1 MKIKIVIAVLSTIS
15 AVSVGSNIYQYNIQ
29 SASKQQLS
37 DTQAQLDSM
46 TKNYADLDAQI
57 TAMQEEIDSLNTSIS
72 DKQSEID
79 SLTQENNDLMS
90 RVSVEDGVGDEAD
103 VEVEEPTESIVAVE
117 PSESDKTNNAQP
129 DVDYRVPNDFT
140 YADGYW
146 VDGFGYKYVHVDNH
160 WEDEYGNRIYME
172 GYEEGIE
179 YVDVPNNGEGREW
192 SEEYLDALR
201 AITVE

>member
-46 TKNYADLDAQI
+46 TRNYADLDARI

-79 SLTQENNDLMS
+79 SLTQENSDLMS
-90 RVSVEDGVGDEAD
+90 RVSVEEEPEVIEE
-103 VEVEEPTESIVAVE
+103 EVEEPTDSIVAVE
-117 PSESDKTNNAQP
+117 LSESDKTNNAQP
-129 DVDYRVPNDFT
+129 DVDYRVPDDFT

-146 VDGFGYKYVHVDNH
+146 VDESGYKYVHVDNH

-172 GYEEGIE
+172 GYEEGIQHI
-179 YVDVPNNGEGREW
+179 DVPNNGEGKDIP
-192 SEEYLDALR
+192 EEYLEMLQS
-201 AITVE
+201 IKWE

>member
-46 TKNYADLDAQI
+46 TRNYADLDAQI

-90 RVSVEDGVGDEAD
+90 RVSVEEEVKDETDA
-103 VEVEEPTESIVAVE
+103 EVEEPTDSIVAVE
-117 PSESDKTNNAQP
+117 PSESDK
-129 DVDYRVPNDFT
+129 DVVDASTPNPNELGIGTFT
-140 YADGYW
+140 YKDGYW
-146 VDGFGYKYVHVDNH
+146 EDEWGLKLIYVNGH
-160 WEDEYGNRIYME
+160 WEDEYGGRLIMSE
-172 GYEEGIE
+172 DDIE
-179 YVDVPNNGEGREW
+179 YSHVANDGRGVDIP
-192 SEEYLDALR
+192 EEYLEILQS
-201 AITVE
+201 IQWE

>member
-29 SASKQQLS
+29 SASKQQLA

-46 TKNYADLDAQI
+46 TSNYADLDAQI

-90 RVSVEDGVGDEAD
+90 RVSVEEEPEVIEE
-103 VEVEEPTESIVAVE
+103 EVEEPTESIVAVE
-117 PSESDKTNNAQP
+117 PSESDK
-129 DVDYRVPNDFT
+129 DVVDASTPNPNSLGIGTFT
-140 YADGYW
+140 YKDGYW
-146 VDGFGYKYVHVDNH
+146 EDEWGLKLTYVNGH
-160 WEDEYGNRIYME
+160 WEDEYGGRLIMSEEDMDYSHVAND
-172 GYEEGIE
+172 GEGIE
-179 YVDVPNNGEGREW
+179 IP
-192 SEEYLDALR
+192 EEYLEILQS
-201 AITVE
+201 VQWE